1 MGRSTLVIRDQKG
14 VSHPQPVLRFVGITV
29 RRLPCRPL
37 TGKPKG
43 RIKGLDSDSRHDASD
58 MEESWLRVH
67 VASVG
72 EAHVRWR
79 PSESGYA
86 KPQRRPKQNCT
97 AEASNGQHESLRNS
111 PHAGSEAAER
121 GRQLKLVTARGHQE
135 KTATNDAR
143 DQKSNHGAR
152 GGGKGFATGM
162 FQRSHE
168 NRQEGQ
174 EMLLATASVPKYAKG
189 LFRHGPVD
197 DILAVPPR
205 VRITS

>member
-1 MGRSTLVIRDQKG
+1 
-14 VSHPQPVLRFVGITV
+14 
-29 RRLPCRPL
+29 
-37 TGKPKG
+37 
-43 RIKGLDSDSRHDASD
+43 

-72 EAHVRWR
+72 EAHVRRR
-79 PSESGYA
+79 PADPGYA
-86 KPQRRPKQNCT
+86 KPQKRPKQNGT
-97 AEASNGQHESLRNS
+97 AEASGGQRECFRNS
-111 PHAGSEAAER
+111 THAGTEAAER
-121 GRQLKLVTARGHQE
+121 GRQLKLVAARGHQE

-143 DQKSNHGAR
+143 GQKSNHGAR
-152 GGGKGFATGM
+152 GGGKGFASGM

-174 EMLLATASVPKYAKG
+174 EMLLATASMPKYAKG
-189 LFRHGPVD
+189 LFWHGPVD